1 MVEGPFQE
9 VITKLTLSHEP
20 YISESIKVIEVLIK
34 HQFDI
39 NYKKNLYDKTPL
51 SMLEQEIEILSN
63 KKHTYDWDKKRMEI
77 FVEIKTLLLSHG
89 AVC

>member
-1 MVEGPFQE
+1 
-9 VITKLTLSHEP
+9 
-20 YISESIKVIEVLIK
+20 
-34 HQFDI
+34 
-39 NYKKNLYDKTPL
+39 
-51 SMLEQEIEILSN
+51 MLEQEIEILSN